1 MYKVL
6 MNDLNIEAIHDPI
19 GYTITG
25 IYCAEDRTYLHLGD
39 RKVCTLREYGGS
51 FIPHP
56 ELYIKLQAALH
67 FQFIDAKQYNQ
78 LRKEWEDEEKQSK
91 HLENVDEITRLMDI
105 NDITLD
111 EIKER
116 LNAR

>member
-1 MYKVL
+1 MYEVL

-67 FQFIDAKQYNQ
+67 FQFIDAKQYKQ
-78 LRKEWEDEEKQSK
+78 LCKEWEAREQHSK
-91 HLENVDEITRLMDI
+91 HLENVDEIARLMYI
-105 NDITLD
+105 NDITLE

-116 LNAR
+116 IDAR